1 MQSEEKQ
8 LYFES
13 YNKKIHRM
21 GRFFLATT
29 VLLLLMLPILM
40 GMYYNVS
47 PNWKNVMAGLATV
60 LPIYLPVAIV
70 EFLIYV
76 PMLGTGGSYLAF
88 ITGNLTNLKIPCAL
102 NARDIAK
109 TETGTPEN
117 EIVSTLSI
125 ATSALVTTVVICI
138 GVMLLVPLSPVL
150 QNPMLVPAFD
160 NVVAALFG
168 ALGLKYILKGVKIAV
183 LPLLLMSILC
193 ITVPAA
199 IEQTS
204 LLLIPTGGLAIVIAY
219 ILNKRDCL

>member
-1 MQSEEKQ
+1 MHNEEKQ
-8 LYFES
+8 LFFEN
-13 YNKKIHRM
+13 YNKKIHRV
-21 GRFFLATT
+21 GRFFLGTT
-29 VLLLLMLPILM
+29 VLLLIILPLFM

-47 PNWKNVMAGLATV
+47 PDWKNVMTGLATV

-76 PMLGTGGSYLAF
+76 PLLGTGGSYLAF

-117 EIVSTLSI
+117 EIISTLSI

-150 QNPMLVPAFD
+150 QNPVLLPAFD

-183 LPLLLMSILC
+183 VPLVLMTVLC
-193 ITVPAA
+193 IAVPAA

-204 LLLIPTGGLAIVIAY
+204 LLLIPTGGLAILIAY
-219 ILNKRDCL
+219 ILNKRECL